1 MSLEVSIPCDVC
13 SAQISLG
20 AQFCP
25 GCGRAV
31 TDQDRAVLQVRLE
44 GADHQAFERGTN
56 VRKASRWIGVLAV
69 MYAVS
74 GTMIFVMQKIKAT
87 EALDHLAQ
95 FEDDD
100 QLKPIDGKSYT
111 AGELRRE
118 VAREPY
124 VGLVSNLILCVSMAG
139 LWWWGRRAPLPAIAC
154 AFAMFLVV
162 IIVNAVVSPASLAS
176 GIIVKIAAIGVLS
189 KGLKSALAARAAL
202 RRPAS

>member
-1 MSLEVSIPCDVC
+1 MSLEVSLPCDVC
-13 SAQISLG
+13 AAQISLG
-20 AQFCP
+20 DQFCP

-44 GADHQAFERGTN
+44 GADFQAYQRGTN

-69 MYAVS
+69 VYAVS
-74 GTMIFVMQKIKAT
+74 GTMSFAMQKIKAA
-87 EALDHLAQ
+87 EALEHLSK

-118 VAREPY
+118 VEREPY
-124 VGLVSNLILCVSMAG
+124 VGLVSNLILCLSMAG
-139 LWWWGRRAPLPAIAC
+139 LWWWARRAPLPAIAC

-162 IIVNAVVSPASLAS
+162 IIANAVVSPASLFA
-176 GIIVKIAAIGVLS
+176 GIIVKIAAIAVLS